1 MGSNPERYRLAT
13 LEERIQ
19 LARAEHS
26 VRIGYAMG
34 DAILAVWGFFAR
46 KFRHAPAKFIAPSRQ

>member
-1 MGSNPERYRLAT
+1 MAPNPERYRLPT

-26 VRIGYAMG
+26 IRIGYAIG
-34 DAILAVWGFFAR
+34 DAILAAGRFLAR